1 MSNENNQHAAELRR
15 QFARFF
21 KSDWR
26 KQSRW
31 SIKASEVRLLMAI
44 KEGAKEGTREADS
57 GGITVSYLSKILG
70 VTSPTVTQMIN
81 SLIHHEYV
89 IRSARPADRRISE
102 ISLTEKG
109 EQVAREANEY
119 FQRLFEGLIGHLG
132 KERSMLL
139 AELLDQSANYFKQ
152 AVKEDNN

>member
-1 MSNENNQHAAELRR
+1 MSNENKQHAAELRK

-31 SIKASEVRLLMAI
+31 SIKASEVRLLIAI
-44 KEGAKEGTREADS
+44 KEGSSKADNC
-57 GGITVSYLSKILG
+57 GITVSYLSRILS

-81 SLIHHEYV
+81 NLIHLEYV
-89 IRSARPADRRISE
+89 IRSAHPADRRISE
-102 ISLTEKG
+102 ISLTPKG
-109 EQVAREANEY
+109 EQVAKEAKEY
-119 FQRLFEGLIGHLG
+119 YQRLFEGLIDHLG

-139 AELLDQSANYFKQ
+139 AELLDQSANYFSE
-152 AVKEDNN
+152 ALKEDNS